1 MQNEL
6 TQPILEST
14 SQSVADFLKENLP
27 QLIHKFNFDVESD
40 LQILGF
46 ENAAD
51 TVPNIVMFVL
61 HNMFL
66 IEFGENQ
73 TFKFVFLEG
82 EVLTLIAA
90 GLRRN
95 GIVPPLCQ
103 IASSKIPLIE
113 LLIKVKI
120 YFINFFLFRK

>member
-1 MQNEL
+1 M
-6 TQPILEST
+6 
-14 SQSVADFLKENLP
+14 ADFLKENLP
-27 QLIHKFNFDVESD
+27 QLLHKYNLDVESD
-40 LQILGF
+40 LQILEF
-46 ENAAD
+46 ENSAD

-73 TFKFVFLEG
+73 TFKFIFLEG

-95 GIVPPLCQ
+95 GIIAPLSQ
-103 IASSKIPLIE
+103 IANSKIPLIE

-120 YFINFFLFRK
+120 LFYKIFFIFRIGILLG